1 MCALIGESAT
11 IRVTESFLLTA
22 VSTFNP
28 RVMNVCASWVEI
40 PTPTRSNHSH
50 PVGMSQ
56 LADAMGIPTALAL
69 MTNKATDAPLL
80 ALLAEQQLRK
90 ELLELE
96 NLLLESR
103 LRKLRSDA

>member
-1 MCALIGESAT
+1 MARNARSGDGVLCALIGESAT
-11 IRVTESFLLTA
+11 ILVTESFLLTA

-56 LADAMGIPTALAL
+56 LADAKGMAMGKVT
-69 MTNKATDAPLL
+69 
-80 ALLAEQQLRK
+80 RG
-90 ELLELE
+90 
-96 NLLLESR
+96 R
-103 LRKLRSDA
+103 